1 MLEIRGAS
9 ITFGPTRALDQVD
22 LVIETGERMALLGP
36 SGSGKTTLLRAVAGL
51 ERLDAGSVSW
61 DGRDMTALPAHE
73 RRFGLVFQDFA
84 LFPHLD
90 VGRNVAFGLRMQ
102 GVEPSDRAERVRE
115 ALARVDLD
123 GFAGRPVSS
132 LSGGQAQRVALARA
146 LVVRPRMLLLDEP
159 LGALDRELRQRLA
172 ADLRDLLDRLG
183 ITALHVTHDQEEA
196 FAVADR
202 VALLAEGRILQVA
215 SPRDLWR
222 SPATETVAR
231 FIGIRSIVDGVASAG
246 SASTAL
252 GAIAM
257 PAGLDGPVRL
267 AIRPDA
273 VHLDANG
280 PVEATVVSEVFRG
293 GDTLLRLESNGIELD
308 AVGEARR
315 GETVRIRI
323 DPAGVS
329 VLG

>member
-9 ITFGPTRALDQVD
+9 ITFGATTALDDVD
-22 LVIETGERMALLGP
+22 LTVETGERMALLGP

-51 ERLDAGSVSW
+51 ERLDTGSVSW
-61 DGRDMTALPAHE
+61 DGRDMTTSPTHE

-90 VGRNVAFGLRMQ
+90 VGRNVAFGLKMQ
-102 GVEPSDRAERVRE
+102 GVAPPDRTDRVAE

-123 GFAGRPVSS
+123 GFADRAVSS

-159 LGALDRELRQRLA
+159 LGALDRELRERLA
-172 ADLRDLLDRLG
+172 ADLRDLLDHLG

-202 VALLAEGRILQVA
+202 VALLAGGRILQVA
-215 SPRDLWR
+215 APRELWR
-222 SPATETVAR
+222 RPASEAVAR
-231 FIGIRSIVDGVASAG
+231 FIGIRTVLDGVVTAG
-246 SASTAL
+246 SAATAL
-252 GAIAM
+252 GEIAV
-257 PAGLDGPVRL
+257 PGIPDGPVRL
-267 AIRPDA
+267 AIRTDA
-273 VHLDANG
+273 VRIDDSGSL
-280 PVEATVVSEVFRG
+280 EATVVSSVFRG
-293 GDTLLRLESNGIELD
+293 GDTLLRLEAGGVGLD

-315 GETVRIRI
+315 GDTVRIRI

-329 VLG
+329 ALR